1 MRPIALS
8 AALALG
14 LAAAACGGDAPPP
27 PPADDPVAEPAEA
40 SAPAV
45 SVTILEPADGTE
57 VDGPDLRVVLTASG
71 IEIVPAGELRDG
83 TGHHHL
89 YLNAD
94 LTPAQAPVPTVPN
107 QIVHLGQGQSEW
119 TFEGVPPGVHRII
132 AVVADGLHVPIQPWV
147 VDTVFVTVR

>member
-1 MRPIALS
+1 MRFFTLT
-8 AALALG
+8 
-14 LAAAACGGDAPPP
+14 AAAVAVVVATACGSDAPPP
-27 PPADDPVAEPAEA
+27 QAEAPATEPA
-40 SAPAV
+40 PAVEPSV
-45 SVTILEPADGTE
+45 SVTILEPADGAE
-57 VDGPDLRVVLTASG
+57 VEGPNLTVRLGAAG

-94 LTPAQAPVPTVPN
+94 LTPAEAPVPTVPN

-119 TFEGVPPGVHRII
+119 TFENVPPGQHRII